1 MKRLHQ
7 ATVSVA
13 VIAIGSIAACSSASG
28 TPQDQRATP
37 DPAQRESTQ
46 PDMTPLT
53 SFREPSEVG
62 RWMVINDGVM
72 GGRSK
77 SSLRARPASA
87 SFVGTV
93 SAENGGG
100 FASIRSLLERPIGAG
115 LQAVSLRVRGDGK
128 RYQFRIRTDRRRG
141 GPAYFRTFDTKA
153 GTWQDVVLPLAEF
166 QASFRGRLLSNVA
179 PLESGD
185 VQQIGFLIADEQYG
199 SFELEIDSI
208 SLL

>member
-1 MKRLHQ
+1 MKCLNQ

-13 VIAIGSIAACSSASG
+13 VIAIGSLAACSSASG

-37 DPAQRESTQ
+37 DPAQRKSAQ
-46 PDMTPLT
+46 PDMPLLT

-72 GGRSK
+72 GGMSK
-77 SSLRARPASA
+77 SSLLARPGSA

-100 FASIRSLLERPIGAG
+100 FASIRNLFKKPVGEG
-115 LQAVSLRVRGDGK
+115 LQAVALRVRGDGK
-128 RYQFRIRTDRRRG
+128 RYQFRIRTNKRWD
-141 GPAYFRTFDTKA
+141 GPAHFRTFDTKA
-153 GTWQDVVLPLAEF
+153 GTWQNVVLPLAEF
-166 QASFRGRLLSNVA
+166 QASYRGRHLSNVA
-179 PLESGD
+179 PLESGA

-199 SFELEIDSI
+199 SFDLEIDSI